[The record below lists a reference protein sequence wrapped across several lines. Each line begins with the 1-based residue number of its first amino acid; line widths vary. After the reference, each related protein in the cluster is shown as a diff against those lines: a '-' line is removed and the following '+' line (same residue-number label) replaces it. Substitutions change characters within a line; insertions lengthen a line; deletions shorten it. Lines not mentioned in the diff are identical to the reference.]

1 MPPIEVGLSSSQ
13 QDSFEQHEEL
23 SKLLNETGVFYVPLR
38 NDFGD
43 NNLNTNQDITKRF
56 DEDLSNK
63 HLIVTFRDIGYS
75 LFLDS
80 VESIPDANDQS
91 KIRISGKVIV
101 DGICIQFFGCFDY
114 GNNTKKHSDT
124 PAHQISGVGRI
135 QLDEEYYRALSLTQ
149 TTSESNLKEEKIPAE
164 PIIGRKTRQQTAKLK
179 ERSATKTSTSK
190 PKTRS
195 RTISENLL
203 PKSCASVSTSPPP
216 PLSITNPLPHS
227 SVSTTRPRVH
237 SPSHMPYPL
246 RSPRTKQH
254 RTSSPVH
261 SNQSSTSRNSE
272 VYPSLIS
279 NAPTTFSEYPL
290 TNSTATTS
298 QSVKPSQSLR
308 VQVMSSLPNF
318 SSAANDRPTL
328 PIQIPSSSNTSPPTA
343 SLPQLTNLVPL
354 NQSHSLPTYFFP
366 ASSIAYIATPA
377 STNNPSGGPFD
388 PASFTGNTGVFLFTT
403 SSQHSTQPVHI
414 LAPFDHRS
422 LQFAHFAPTSFF
434 VPPPVSSQMSAS
446 RTCNILQPPSTT
458 ESMSSLQN
466 KRHEN
471 EEDKLNQQSLQI
483 NKQSTE
489 QLPFKKR
496 RYAGHHTR
504 MSTVHNDDDDISD
517 ECVKK

>member
-23 SKLLNETGVFYVPLR
+23 SKLLHETDVFYVPLR

-43 NNLNTNQDITKRF
+43 NDLNTNQDITKRF
-56 DEDLSNK
+56 DEDLSHK

-80 VESIPDANDQS
+80 VESIPDAYDQS
-91 KIRISGKVIV
+91 KIRISGKMIV

-114 GNNTKKHSDT
+114 RNDTKNHSDIS
-124 PAHQISGVGRI
+124 AHQINGVGRI
-135 QLDEEYYRALSLTQ
+135 QLDEEYYRELSLTQ
-149 TTSESNLKEEKIPAE
+149 TASESNLKEEKVPAE
-164 PIIGRKTRQQTAKLK
+164 PIIVRKTRQQAAKLK
-179 ERSATKTSTSK
+179 ERSTTKTSTSK

-203 PKSCASVSTSPPP
+203 PKSRTSVSTSPPP
-216 PLSITNPLPHS
+216 PLPITNPLPHS
-227 SVSTTRPRVH
+227 SISTTRPRIH
-237 SPSHMPYPL
+237 SPTHMPYPL

-272 VYPSLIS
+272 VHPSLIS
-279 NAPTTFSEYPL
+279 NAPTAFSEYPQ
-290 TNSTATTS
+290 TNSTPTIS
-298 QSVKPSQSLR
+298 QPVGPSQSHR
-308 VQVMSSLPNF
+308 VQVMSPPPNF
-318 SSAANDRPTL
+318 SSAANDPPTL
-328 PIQIPSSSNTSPPTA
+328 PIQIPSSSNTGPPTA
-343 SLPQLTNLVPL
+343 SLPQLTNLLPV

-377 STNNPSGGPFD
+377 STNSPSGGPFD
-388 PASFTGNTGVFLFTT
+388 LAPFAGSTGVFLFTT

-422 LQFAHFAPTSFF
+422 LQFAHIAPTSLF
-434 VPPPVSSQMSAS
+434 VPPPVSPQMSAS
-446 RTCNILQPPSTT
+446 RTCNILQPPSAT

-471 EEDKLNQQSLQI
+471 EDDKLNQQSLQT

-496 RYAGHHTR
+496 RYVGQHTR
-504 MSTVHNDDDDISD
+504 MPTVHRDDDVVSD